1 MSLLHSD
8 FQFRFDT
15 RRHAGKVR
23 DLYDIE
29 GQLLVLVATDRVSAF
44 DVILPAAVP
53 AKGQLLNL
61 LSAYLMQQQ
70 TAGIPHHLLAVPHP
84 RVSIVR
90 RCDPYPVE
98 VVVRGHLCGHAW
110 RIYRSGE
117 RSLCGVELPEGL
129 RENDPLPEPII
140 TPTTKSRIGHDT
152 DLSESEITR
161 SGLIPADEWMQMR
174 SMALELFRRGQ
185 AWAVERGLLLADAK
199 YEFGYVDFQIWLI
212 DELHT
217 PDAAR
222 YFWAEG
228 FTERQERG
236 EIQVQY
242 SKEYL
247 RQQLLAL
254 NYSGQ
259 DDMPPPAL
267 PETVIDEL
275 AQRYRLVFEKLTG
288 QAFVEADDD
297 PLAMQVSIEAELG
310 RLLQSL
316 P

>member
-8 FQFRFDT
+8 FQFPYDT
-15 RRHAGKVR
+15 RRTSGKVR

-44 DVILPAAVP
+44 DVILPATIP
-53 AKGQLLNL
+53 AKGQLLNS
-61 LSAYLMQQQ
+61 LSAFLMRQQ

-110 RIYRSGE
+110 RLYRSGQ
-117 RSLCGVELPEGL
+117 RAICGVELPEGL
-129 RENDPLPEPII
+129 RENDALPQPIV

-152 DLSESEITR
+152 DLTESEITR
-161 SGLIPADEWMQMR
+161 SGLIPADEWMQIR
-174 SMALELFRRGQ
+174 SMALELFSRGQ
-185 AWAVERGLLLADAK
+185 EWAAERGLILADAK
-199 YEFGYVDFQIWLI
+199 YEFGYADFQIWLI

-222 YFWAEG
+222 YFLAEG
-228 FTERQERG
+228 FDERQNQG
-236 EIQVQY
+236 AAQPQY

-247 RQQLLAL
+247 RQQLLASG
-254 NYSGQ
+254 YSGQ
-259 DDMPPPAL
+259 EDVPPPPLAESL
-267 PETVIDEL
+267 IDEL
-275 AQRYRLVFEKLTG
+275 GQRYRQVFEQLTG
-288 QAFVEADDD
+288 QAFAEADDT
-297 PLAMQVSIEAELG
+297 PAQIQSLIEAELA
-310 RLLQSL
+310 RFLQL
-316 P
+316 PS